1 MERNELTGAMPSAF
15 FSSFIAGEPPALSF
29 LPADFRSGAAR
40 IDRARRAARRRIAPG
55 LLEVLE
61 RQNRE
66 YAPSSAREA
75 NLSALAS
82 PGTVAVVTGQQVGL
96 FLGPLYAFYKA
107 ASAVAAARKLEQES
121 GIRCIPIFWL
131 QTEDH
136 DYQEIN
142 HCDVVDPGSGP
153 LRLLLTEEQTDPAQA
168 RASVKHRQ
176 IGPGIQSQLSKL
188 EETLGRLPHA
198 AQMLSLLRQEYRPD
212 RSLCEAFAG
221 AMAALFAE
229 EGLILLDPREQSV
242 AALLG
247 KAYSLSLRSYQAIA
261 QALVERSRA
270 LTQAGFETQVHV
282 RDDSPLFFFH
292 AQGPAGP
299 RFRLQRRDSGWLLV
313 GTEQTLSDQELQRVL
328 QTEPLRFSSSALLR
342 PILQDLLLPTAAY
355 VGGPAEVS
363 YYAQLA
369 PLYEFFEL
377 SPPLIIPRARFRCI
391 EPHTRTLLDKL
402 HLRPSDVERPREQVA
417 LRVEGSS
424 PVDYP
429 TPEAVRGQLMSE
441 FSRNLTQFEA
451 RAPAI
456 DLNLLKSIRRTR
468 GTVERAVT
476 RLVDRYARSLLE
488 RNRVAMDR
496 IDRLQASLFPQG
508 SPQERV
514 YSLPYFACR
523 YGVGELKRK
532 VFESLDPFAGEIRD
546 LQL

>member
-1 MERNELTGAMPSAF
+1 MERNELTEAMPSAF
-15 FSSFIAGEPPALSF
+15 FPSFIAGDPRALSF

-40 IDRARRAARRRIAPG
+40 IERTGRAAKRRIAPG

-66 YAPSSAREA
+66 YPPSSARES
-75 NLSALAS
+75 NLAALAE
-82 PGTVAVVTGQQVGL
+82 PGAVAVVTGQQVGL
-96 FLGPLYAFYKA
+96 FLGPLYTFYKA
-107 ASAVAAARKLEQES
+107 ASAVAAARRLEQES

-136 DYQEIN
+136 DYQEID
-142 HCDVVDPGSGP
+142 HCEVIDPGSGS
-153 LRLLLTEEQTDPAQA
+153 LRLFLTEDSANPALA
-168 RASVKHRQ
+168 RASVKHRP
-176 IGPGIQSQLSKL
+176 IGASIQTQLAKL
-188 EETLGRLPHA
+188 EEALGQLPHA
-198 AQMLSLLRQEYRPD
+198 APMLSLLRQQYRPD

-221 AMAALFAE
+221 AMAELFAE
-229 EGLILLDPREQSV
+229 EGLILLDPREQSI
-242 AALLG
+242 AALLAN
-247 KAYSLSLRSYQAIA
+247 AYSLSLRSYDAIA
-261 QALVERSRA
+261 RALGERIRA
-270 LTQAGFETQVHV
+270 LTEAGFETQVHV

-292 AQGPAGP
+292 PQGPAGP
-299 RFRLQRRDSGWLLV
+299 RFRLQRHDSGWSLV
-313 GTEQTLSDQELQRVL
+313 GVEQTLSDQELQRVL
-328 QTEPLRFSSSALLR
+328 QTDPLRFSSSALLR

-377 SPPLIIPRARFRCI
+377 SLPLIIPRARFRWI

-402 HLRPSDVERPREQVA
+402 HLRPSDVERPREEVI

-424 PVDYP
+424 SVDYP
-429 TPEAVRGQLMSE
+429 TPDAVRGQLMSE
-441 FSRNLTQFEA
+441 FSRNLAQFEA

-456 DLNLLKSIRRTR
+456 DVNLLKSIRRTR
-468 GTVERAVT
+468 GTVERAVS
-476 RLVDRYARSLLE
+476 RLVDRYARSRLE
-488 RNRVAMDR
+488 KNRVTMDR
-496 IDRLQASLFPQG
+496 IDRLQVSLFPQG
-508 SPQERV
+508 TPQERV

-523 YGVGELKRK
+523 YGIDELKRN